1 MQVNSA
7 VGPADLSQV
16 GLGQVGLVR
25 SWPYPII
32 SLVGMCFNNKKEFFQ
47 QKFEEECLIL

>member
-7 VGPADLSQV
+7 VGQADLSQV

-25 SWPYPII
+25 SRPCPII
-32 SLVGMCFNNKKEFFQ
+32 SLVGMCLIKKSFFQ
-47 QKFEEECLIL
+47 QKSEEECLIL